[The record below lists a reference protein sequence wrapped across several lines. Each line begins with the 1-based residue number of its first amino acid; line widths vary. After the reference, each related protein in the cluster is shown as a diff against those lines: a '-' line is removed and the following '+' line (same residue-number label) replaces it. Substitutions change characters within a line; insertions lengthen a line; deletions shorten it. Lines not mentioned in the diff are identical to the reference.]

1 VFIQPQINPII
12 DKSFSD
18 IFGAKLISDDSCFN
32 SALVSFGSFGVVHG
46 YIVEAVSLFMMET
59 HCLRMDYNKA
69 AGVYPS
75 LVSFDHGSSTNLTKS
90 LEKLGIKSKDDP
102 YHLDIV
108 INPHSIKNNAYIRAM
123 YKRPYAENKLGPQP
137 GSTGIRV
144 GDDVIS
150 VLEKLLRTT
159 GGAVSVVVNGIFGRF
174 AKVQSGYTQTPRYIF
189 GDSFVSK
196 PGKGSAS
203 AELGVPV
210 DKSKTAVQRIINVAK
225 AKKFAG
231 LIGVRFVKNSA
242 ATLAFTRFS
251 PLTCTIELPGL
262 NSENTQDFYIKV
274 FEDLDKANIPFTLH
288 WGQEGDYSPRRLESM
303 YGPALAIWL
312 NDRKRILP
320 DPIQRYMFTNDFL
333 KRCGLSEDPPL
344 NDGGVIV

>member
-1 VFIQPQINPII
+1 
-12 DKSFSD
+12 
-18 IFGAKLISDDSCFN
+18 
-32 SALVSFGSFGVVHG
+32 
-46 YIVEAVSLFMMET
+46 
-59 HCLRMDYNKA
+59 
-69 AGVYPS
+69 
-75 LVSFDHGSSTNLTKS
+75 
-90 LEKLGIKSKDDP
+90 
-102 YHLDIV
+102 
-108 INPHSIKNNAYIRAM
+108 
-123 YKRPYAENKLGPQP
+123 
-137 GSTGIRV
+137 V